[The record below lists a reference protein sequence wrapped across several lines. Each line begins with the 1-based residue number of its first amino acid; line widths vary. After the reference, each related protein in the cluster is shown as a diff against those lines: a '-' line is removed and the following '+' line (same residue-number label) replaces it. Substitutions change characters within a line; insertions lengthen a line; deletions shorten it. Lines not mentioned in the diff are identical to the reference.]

1 MKQKHLI
8 CACIVYYIKLTI
20 DSQWNVRK
28 EFMEE
33 LKVKEKISAIKK
45 LFIRNKNAAC
55 IGAAVL
61 CCFLVVAGLLLFMP
75 KGYADFSY
83 GDGSSIAKSKELTLS
98 HDGNRWSAIL
108 SGDNNYYLL
117 DGEGK
122 NLNSGI
128 DITISGGTSGTDGYY
143 DVYLTLKDVNMNL
156 STDVSGITFQFAE
169 KDTTHEP
176 VSGVNVFDKD
186 KLNRNKVRIHLYL
199 MGDSSIRGIAGA
211 QSPLIEAENYNFVTE
226 TYYPQGQGKGSLGK
240 FIYYS
245 QYMELIIE
253 SASGSEYRDSL
264 TLTTG
269 DGSYGAA
276 IGGRGG
282 NSITEKLQKIGISE
296 EAYKNIA
303 SNLKYEDKLNFY
315 YYDRGTFL
323 VDLSPYNV
331 PSLEFGAAKVNI
343 KSGVVNIEGNGY
355 GAGIGNGGCRSSE
368 TRMVTF
374 PTLYNETI
382 NASAQSNTSSVRI
395 EDGTVS
401 VVMTGNSKGS
411 CFVNGAEGENVA
423 ADGLVT
429 IMGGS
434 VYLQRQ
440 NNTLP
445 YSNAFND
452 YNNKLYA
459 FAAHYNDDAD
469 TAETAGEAILNR
481 DFDLDNIW
489 ETENEDYKYVV
500 TRFFENSQPKAEN
513 DYTGKGMYYL
523 NTYVKM
529 TSGYGSE
536 SKYKFTGFKHDS
548 KYSDDTLY
556 FYLPAIR
563 YNSYGLTIKDN
574 VGTAGKFV
582 PTYEFAVL
590 NKEQI
595 DATGSYDAYTYTPY
609 SNGATIKQTKYVL
622 VKLSGIPSYCT
633 GITGTYTQDGVS
645 VKLENVIQRGDNW
658 YLYTGEVKGD
668 MVIDVTYSIGTYK
681 IVYNYGLLDIDKNDE
696 NNGSIVNKNSTS
708 VECGTEYELLTNS
721 GADVNVSWGGRT
733 FEGWYSDPKLT
744 VPVTSV
750 MSDVVDDTK
759 TVYAKWSCNVIY
771 KIEGGIGKFNSTGK
785 DEVRV
790 NLPYGSKFDFMS
802 DVNLP
807 DSERDI
813 DMGESADLFEF
824 KGWKYND
831 IIYNK
836 GDNRISEITVS
847 KDTYINATFERS
859 GFYVYITA
867 TYGDDTITHR
877 DIKAYLGENTDDTFR
892 MDFQGG
898 ERRNLLSTS
907 PDENGYYYSTTL
919 LNSEYVT
926 VTLVP
931 RAGYRIT
938 GKEVKDINGNNI
950 NLIAND
956 ITVDNNKNQ
965 FSFSMAG
972 RNKDIY
978 IYVHFDVEQYDITYY
993 DNINGS
999 LIQIDGMPNPSAY
1012 TIDSADIN
1020 FARPVQTDRD
1030 RYWKFLGF
1038 KEFGKDEIITA
1049 IPAGSRTGNLTL
1061 IAQWE
1066 EVEVYNINIDS
1077 GIGII
1082 KAYVEG
1088 EEVTRAAE
1096 GETVTLTA
1104 TVNPGIRLKSIEY
1117 KWKEESGLEL
1127 SHKIPYDITNTTVSI
1142 EFIMPAA
1149 ITDVKGDFEAIEY
1162 VITYLNVN
1170 GGINENPSIY
1180 TVFDTIDLVPPVK
1193 EGWTFKGWRL
1203 IVPNDDT
1210 IDDTAD
1216 VKMVDIEKIEN
1227 RFGNLMLYADWE
1239 EGDDISS
1246 VYHAYI
1252 DDGIING
1259 QVELTKTEAVKN
1271 EWVFVR
1277 VSENNGY
1284 ELSSLVY
1291 TPEITGERLRMSP
1304 LERYSQRSVSVDI
1317 SINKVADGLYYFVMP
1332 DSDVE
1337 ITAVFEPV
1345 TYNISYIAN
1354 GGKHTNIDKYTI
1366 EDDILLN
1373 DAAKSGYTFIGW
1385 YNENG
1390 EKVEKLHY
1398 ATGNMVLSA
1407 RWMTAVDNDNTGK
1420 GNDNTDNDNNGDNGD
1435 NGNAGGESDN
1445 GRDKPN
1451 EPTADVQDKP
1461 NTYVTGNVQTG
1472 DSVDVTRLIIICV
1485 ICGAI
1490 LLLLIIPK
1498 KKKQDEDEEEN
1509 KTESSKENKKN
1520 ADKK

>member
-1 MKQKHLI
+1 
-8 CACIVYYIKLTI
+8 
-20 DSQWNVRK
+20 
-28 EFMEE
+28 MEE
-33 LKVKEKISAIKK
+33 LKVKEKISYFKK
-45 LFIRNKNAAC
+45 LFKRNKSAAC
-55 IGAAVL
+55 ILSAVL
-61 CCFLVVAGLLLFMP
+61 CCTLVVTGLLLFMP
-75 KGYADFSY
+75 KGYATAFTY
-83 GDGSSIAKSKELTLS
+83 GDGSSIQNSKELVLAHS
-98 HDGNRWSAIL
+98 GNRWTAIL

-128 DITISGGTSGTDGYY
+128 DITIQGGTSGTDGYY
-143 DVYLTLKDVNMNL
+143 DVYLTLKDVNINL
-156 STDVSGITFQFAE
+156 SSDVSGITFKFAD
-169 KDTTHEP
+169 KDTTNEP
-176 VSGVNVFDKD
+176 VSGVNIFDETL
-186 KLNRNKVRIHLYL
+186 LNRNKVRIHLYL
-199 MGDSSIRGIAGA
+199 MGDSSIRGVAGA

-226 TYYPQGQGKGSLGK
+226 TYYPQGQGEGSLGK

-245 QYMELIIE
+245 QYMELLIE

-269 DGSYGAA
+269 QGSYGAA

-282 NSITEKLQKIGISE
+282 NPIMKKLEEIGISE
-296 EAYKNIA
+296 EAYKNIEA
-303 SNLKYEDKLNFY
+303 NKKYEDKLHFY
-315 YYDRGTFL
+315 YYDKGTFL
-323 VDLSPYNV
+323 VDLSPYSV
-331 PSLEFGAAKVNI
+331 PSLEFGAARVNI

-355 GAGIGNGGCRSSE
+355 GAGIGNGGCKSSE
-368 TRMVTF
+368 TRLVTF
-374 PTLYNETI
+374 PTLYDKTI

-395 EDGTVS
+395 DDGTVS
-401 VVMTGNSKGS
+401 VIMTGNSKGS
-411 CFVNGAEGENVA
+411 CFVNGAESENIA
-423 ADGLVT
+423 EDGLVT

-440 NNTLP
+440 NNTSP
-445 YSNAFND
+445 YSNAFNEYKD
-452 YNNKLYA
+452 KLYA

-469 TAETAGEAILNR
+469 TAKTGGEAILNR

-489 ETENEDYKYVV
+489 ETENEEYKYVV
-500 TRFFENSQPKAEN
+500 TRFFENSQPKVEN
-513 DYTGKGMYYL
+513 DFTGKGMYYL

-556 FYLPAIR
+556 FYLPATR
-563 YNSYGLTIKDN
+563 YNSYGLIIKDN
-574 VGTAGKFV
+574 VGTDGKFV
-582 PTYEFAVL
+582 PSYEFAVL

-595 DATGSYDAYTYTPY
+595 DAQGSYDTYTYVPY
-609 SNGATIKQTKYVL
+609 SNGAAIKQTKYVL

-633 GITGTYTQDGVS
+633 GITGTYTQNGVS
-645 VKLENVIQRGDNW
+645 SNFEKPIQRGDDW

-668 MVIDVTYSIGTYK
+668 MVMDITYSIGNYK
-681 IVYNYGLLDIDKNDE
+681 IVYNYGLLDIDNKDE
-696 NNGSIVNKNSTS
+696 SNGSIVNKNSTS
-708 VECGTEYELLTNS
+708 VECGTEYELLTNN
-721 GADVNVSWGGRT
+721 GTDVNVSWSGRT
-733 FEGWYSDPKLT
+733 FEGWYADPNLA

-750 MSDVVDDTK
+750 VSDVVGDTK
-759 TVYAKWSCNVIY
+759 TVYAKWSCDVIY

-785 DEVRV
+785 DEIRV
-790 NLPYGSKFDFMS
+790 KLPYGSKFDFMS
-802 DVNLP
+802 DANLP

-813 DMGESADLFEF
+813 DMGESSDLFEF
-824 KGWKYND
+824 KGWEYND

-847 KDTYINATFERS
+847 KDTYIKAAFERS

-867 TYGDDTITHR
+867 TYGDDTLTHR

-892 MDFQGG
+892 MDFSGG
-898 ERRNLLSTS
+898 ERRNLLSSS
-907 PDENGYYYSTTL
+907 PNENGYYYSTTL

-931 RAGYRIT
+931 KAGYRIA
-938 GKEVKDINGNNI
+938 GKEVKDVNGNNI

-956 ITVDNNKNQ
+956 ITSDDNKNQ

-978 IYVHFDVEQYDITYY
+978 IYIHFDVEQYDIAYY

-999 LIQIDGMPNPSAY
+999 LTQIDGMPNPDVYS
-1012 TIDSADIN
+1012 IDSGDIN
-1020 FARPVQTDRD
+1020 FTRPVKTDRD

-1038 KEFGKDEIITA
+1038 KEFGKDELITS

-1066 EVEVYNINIDS
+1066 EVKVYDINIDS

-1088 EEVTRAAE
+1088 DEVTRAAE

-1104 TVNPGIRLKSIEY
+1104 TVNPGIRLKGIEY

-1127 SHKIPYDITNTTVSI
+1127 SHNIPYDITNTTVSI

-1149 ITDVKGDFEAIEY
+1149 VTEVRGDFEAIEY
-1162 VITYLNVN
+1162 VITYLNLN
-1170 GGINENPSIY
+1170 GARNDNPSIY
-1180 TVFDTIDLVPPVK
+1180 TVFDTINLAPPVK
-1193 EGWTFKGWRL
+1193 EGRIFKGWRL
-1203 IVPNDDT
+1203 IIPNDET
-1210 IDDTAD
+1210 TDDISD

-1246 VYHAYI
+1246 VYRAYV
-1252 DDGIING
+1252 DDGIVNG

-1277 VSENNGY
+1277 VSENTGY
-1284 ELSSLVY
+1284 KLSALVY
-1291 TPEITGERLRMSP
+1291 TPELPDERLRVSP
-1304 LERYSQRSVSVDI
+1304 LERYSMRSVSVDI

-1337 ITAVFEPV
+1337 ITAVFKPV
-1345 TYNISYIAN
+1345 TYNISYIPN
-1354 GGKHTNIDKYTI
+1354 GGKHTNVDKYTI
-1366 EDDILLN
+1366 EDDIMLN
-1373 DAAKSGYTFIGW
+1373 DAAKTGYTFIGW
-1385 YNENG
+1385 YNERG

-1407 RWMTAVDNDNTGK
+1407 RWMTAINDNNTDNGNDNKDNDNNTDNDNTGGSPDDG
-1420 GNDNTDNDNNGDNGD
+1420 GNK
-1435 NGNAGGESDN
+1435 E
-1445 GRDKPN
+1445 KPD
-1451 EPTADVQDKP
+1451 EPAADIKDKP

-1472 DSVDVTRLIIICV
+1472 DGVDVTRLIIICV

-1498 KKKQDEDEEEN
+1498 RKKEDEDE
-1509 KTESSKENKKN
+1509 KENEIDKEYKN
-1520 ADKK
+1520 NVDKFTE